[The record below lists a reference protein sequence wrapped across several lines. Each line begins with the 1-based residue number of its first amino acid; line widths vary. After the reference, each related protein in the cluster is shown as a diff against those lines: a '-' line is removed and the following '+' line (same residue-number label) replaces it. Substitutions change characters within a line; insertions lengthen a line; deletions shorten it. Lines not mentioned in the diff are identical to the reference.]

1 MVGQYHSSMVQ
12 MALFDIGSLL
22 FAQTTKLTIRKWSL
36 VIIHARFIA
45 IQVNAWTYWLKS
57 IG

>member
-1 MVGQYHSSMVQ
+1 MVQ

-22 FAQTTKLTIRKWSL
+22 FAQTTKLTIRKWNL

>member
-1 MVGQYHSSMVQ
+1 MVQ
-12 MALFDIGSLL
+12 MAPFDIGSLS
-22 FAQTTKLTIRKWSL
+22 FAQTTKLTIRKWNL